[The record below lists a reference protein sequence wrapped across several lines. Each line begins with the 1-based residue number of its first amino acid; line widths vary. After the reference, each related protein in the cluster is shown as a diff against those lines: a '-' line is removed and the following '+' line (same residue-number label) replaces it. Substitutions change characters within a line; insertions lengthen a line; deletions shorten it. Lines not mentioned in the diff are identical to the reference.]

1 MTVNQKYLAVAFA
14 VFVAQTIYI
23 QLANDER
30 IDRVENTVLAIA
42 EDVQDIKQAIII
54 ERTERDTTTIKYSK
68 QDFDCLARNIY
79 YEAGIEDRV
88 GKIAVAQ
95 VTLNRLRTGYWGS
108 NICKVVYAPAQF
120 SWTQI
125 KRRAWMPN
133 VGPSW
138 EESQQVAAEVLD
150 KGTRI
155 ATLKTS
161 LFYHADYV
169 SPYWRDGS
177 KRVAHIGQHIFYTQA
192 KGGTLKL

>member
-1 MTVNQKYLAVAFA
+1 MTVNQKYLAVALG
-14 VFVAQTIYI
+14 VFVAQAIYV
-23 QLANDER
+23 QWTNDQR
-30 IDRVENTVLAIA
+30 IDRVEHAVLTIA
-42 EDVQDIKQAIII
+42 EDVQDIKQAIVI
-54 ERTERDTTTIKYSK
+54 ERDIPTIKYSK

-120 SWTQI
+120 SWTKV

-138 EESQQVAAEVLD
+138 KESQQVAAEVLD

-155 ATLKTS
+155 STLKTS
-161 LFYHADYV
+161 LFYHADYIV
-169 SPYWRDGS
+169 KPYWSDNT
-177 KRVAHIGQHIFYTQA
+177 KRVAQLGRHIFYTQA